1 MVRNRFLLGS
11 FAFGISFGISLLTT
25 RDINRALVTGLT
37 TLPATV
43 IAALMVDHRLQAQ
56 TSRRIA
62 FLKNQ
67 IRTLQK
73 QRAEAVEALQTLQAS
88 EPVSLSADAASPVEP
103 PPRQLPPVPVAVSRK
118 PLSWDLSAPV
128 QPRAV
133 IEVHPHELPTE
144 VQILPPEEGERVAH
158 PSRLEME
165 KVLAEATAT
174 RQKIEA
180 NVRSL
185 QTELNQLQ
193 SRVEQQRQSREQLV
207 KELADLERQK
217 RKLQTESSGLQKD
230 VDQLKRRQQELDQYI
245 TQAEAKKQEIETGAH
260 PLRTAMQQMQAQISS
275 LQNELG
281 RLENQVSDRQ
291 RQKVDL
297 EQQLATLRNQLSN
310 LQSQTTYSSPATN
323 GISNGH
329 GNPAPNRPAEKAKL
343 IEKPKSPSKLTPEPV
358 RPVASAESLPSP
370 SPTQTTTA
378 VAEPSRADKTADLEE
393 GWEEFML
400 SLPEYEF
407 LVLKAIAEQSNP
419 AGFIKK
425 IAEDNLTMPELL
437 IDSINERALDT
448 VGDMVIEPGN
458 GAGTATI
465 ARDHTKT
472 IKKLIKTYEYL
483 TE

>member
-11 FAFGISFGISLLTT
+11 FAFGISFSISLLTT
-25 RDINRALVTGLT
+25 RDVNRALVTGLT

-43 IAALMVDHRLQAQ
+43 IAALMVDHRFQAQ

-88 EPVSLSADAASPVEP
+88 ETASLSADAASPVEP
-103 PPRQLPPVPVAVSRK
+103 PPRQLPPVAVAVSRK
-118 PLSWDLSAPV
+118 PLSWDLSAPI
-128 QPRAV
+128 QPRSV
-133 IEVHPHELPTE
+133 IEVQPYELPTE
-144 VQILPPEEGERVAH
+144 VQILPPEEGESRLSR

-193 SRVEQQRQSREQLV
+193 SRVEQQKQSRDQLV
-207 KELADLERQK
+207 KELSDLERQK

-230 VDQLKRRQQELDQYI
+230 VDQLKRRQQELDQSI
-245 TQAEAKKQEIETGAH
+245 AQAQAKKQEIETGAH
-260 PLRTAMQQMQAQISS
+260 PLHAAMQQMQAQVSS

-297 EQQLATLRNQLSN
+297 EQQLATLRNQLSQ
-310 LQSQTTYSSPATN
+310 LQSQTHSSSPATN
-323 GISNGH
+323 GSNGN
-329 GNPAPNRPAEKAKL
+329 GNSTPTRPAEKAKL
-343 IEKPKSPSKLTPEPV
+343 VEKPKPPSKPAPEPV
-358 RPVASAESLPSP
+358 RPVVPAESLFSP
-370 SPTQTTTA
+370 SNPTTTA
-378 VAEPSRADKTADLEE
+378 VAEPAKPDKAADLEE
-393 GWEEFML
+393 GWEEFLL

-458 GAGTATI
+458 GAGSAAI
-465 ARDHTKT
+465 ARDHTKI

-483 TE
+483 AE